1 MRRALVIDEKS
12 YGPDHPSVAVCLN
25 NLAQLLQA
33 TNRIA
38 EAEPLTCRAL
48 AILLRFTR
56 ATGHQHPGFR
66 IVLRNCSA
74 RWKQLSASDEEI
86 RVRLQTMIEEADI
99 PAENAPALLALLDSA
114 SG

>member
-1 MRRALVIDEKS
+1 
-12 YGPDHPSVAVCLN
+12 
-25 NLAQLLQA
+25 
-33 TNRIA
+33 
-38 EAEPLTCRAL
+38 
-48 AILLRFTR
+48 
-56 ATGHQHPGFR
+56 
-66 IVLRNCSA
+66 VLRNCSA